1 MKKLM
6 IMLAAVAMAVAAHAA
21 SYTWACESGRINAGT
36 GETDYATME
45 GSTAYLMFTSIY
57 SQDAA
62 VAAFA
67 DGTLDTSKAL
77 ASATVTSA
85 GRISMSEFSAAVSA
99 DDNAYFVI
107 VKDDQMYVSSSV
119 AATYVAVG
127 TSSITFGSQST
138 PSKSVVGAA
147 ADGYSAAGWYTAVPE
162 PTSGL
167 LMLVG
172 LAGLALRRRRA

>member
-6 IMLAAVAMAVAAHAA
+6 IMLAAVAMAVAAQAA
-21 SYTWACESGRINAGT
+21 SYSWSVASGRINAGT
-36 GETDYATME
+36 GASDYATME

-57 SQDAA
+57 SQADA

-67 DGTLDTSKAL
+67 AGTLDVSKAIS
-77 ASATVTSA
+77 SANVTSA
-85 GRISMSEFSAAVSA
+85 GRISATDATASVTAN
-99 DDNAYFVI
+99 DTAYFVI
-107 VKDDQMYVSSSV
+107 VKGDKMYVSTT
-119 AATYVAVG
+119 ADAEYWTVG
-127 TSSITFGSQST
+127 TADISFESQTS

-172 LAGLALRRRRA
+172 LGALALRRKRA